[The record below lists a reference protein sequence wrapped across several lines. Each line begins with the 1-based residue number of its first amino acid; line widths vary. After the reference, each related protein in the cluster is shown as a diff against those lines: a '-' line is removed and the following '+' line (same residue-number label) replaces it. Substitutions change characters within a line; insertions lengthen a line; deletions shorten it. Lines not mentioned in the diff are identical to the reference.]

1 MSQKTAELNNY
12 GDSSVNSK
20 NSNKINFA
28 NHKNKLSFNG
38 IQSESDKNSKEK
50 NSIGKAVLYA
60 ALGAATVGL
69 SILFT
74 KSILK
79 NIGSIAK
86 HLEKAKNE
94 AQQKLSK
101 NLTNLPESKINETLT
116 KSNISDET
124 KHFVMKEWRKINGK
138 DSVFESAPEM
148 IGGIPGKTSFS
159 SVVSHVTSFIYT
171 YILNP
176 TPQTKNLALLLCS
189 SSVLEYVGQKTVEGV
204 KEAQVEK
211 ANAKTEVELQD
222 RLVQVELKN
231 FYKKKDS
238 YIQPIMNDY
247 KEKLKNSFSKEEVK
261 KMKENVLSEIK
272 NGPPFV
278 YA

>member
-1 MSQKTAELNNY
+1 
-12 GDSSVNSK
+12 
-20 NSNKINFA
+20 
-28 NHKNKLSFNG
+28 
-38 IQSESDKNSKEK
+38 
-50 NSIGKAVLYA
+50 
-60 ALGAATVGL
+60 
-69 SILFT
+69 
-74 KSILK
+74 
-79 NIGSIAK
+79 
-86 HLEKAKNE
+86 
-94 AQQKLSK
+94 
-101 NLTNLPESKINETLT
+101 
-116 KSNISDET
+116 
-124 KHFVMKEWRKINGK
+124 
-138 DSVFESAPEM
+138 M

-159 SVVSHVTSFIYT
+159 SVVSDVTSFIYT

-176 TPQTKNLALLLCS
+176 TPQTGNLALLLCS
-189 SSVLEYVGQKTVEGV
+189 SSALGYLGEKTVEGV

-272 NGPPFV
+272 NGPPCV